1 MKGTPPTRS
10 SRPEST
16 YMIGLAGSPGAL
28 VIICTAEKSSGR
40 RWSTPAARG
49 ASRRPWSRWCRLRPR
64 EASWSAGNAPCRGR
78 LRPGVQNSQW
88 PVFNDQSAVRGCH
101 GVVFPS
107 GHDACRKLSYLG
119 KSNLYDKPSNDRARR
134 GLYAKCCESKYPITV
149 FIILCTCIHSPTLTH
164 MGHKS

>member
-1 MKGTPPTRS
+1 MWAAHAKASSWCEGSSECSEGGGAPEQPTLKGTPPTRS

-16 YMIGLAGSPGAL
+16 YMMGLAGSPGAL
-28 VIICTAEKSSGR
+28 VITCTAEKSSGR

-88 PVFNDQSAVRGCH
+88 PVFNDQSAVREGVFTRAGQISMTRRLTGWTSCKRTSTGHSVFTVKLPCGC
-101 GVVFPS
+101 
-107 GHDACRKLSYLG
+107 R
-119 KSNLYDKPSNDRARR
+119 
-134 GLYAKCCESKYPITV
+134 
-149 FIILCTCIHSPTLTH
+149 
-164 MGHKS
+164 